1 MSTVSYSVIHHMN
14 QIRPMIDDLT
24 EVNRYLKEQG
34 IPRPKAKNDDGYRAR
49 LLCSKWWRRTLERL
63 RGRVD
68 ESKLVIQGRVAKHKE
83 KYTSNL
89 TLHRVGKKAAQTAEF
104 IKTQSMISDSGDV
117 VAMDTIVAASLA
129 NPTNRRAE
137 LMIRMAGFEIYS
149 QMHGYV
155 GEFYTLTCPSRFHRF
170 SGSQLNPKYDEST
183 PKEAQKYL
191 CKQWSKIRAAYGR
204 LDIKPFGF
212 RVAEPHHDGC
222 PHWHMLLFVKAD
234 QRETLRG
241 IFSHYALEHDGQEQ
255 GADKHRFKFVEIDA
269 SAGTATGYIAKYISK
284 NLGFSIDDP
293 EHDTNEQS
301 QSYGQRVKAWASVWG
316 IRQFQQIGGS
326 PVTVWRQLRKLHDV
340 LDDELLESARL
351 AADESRWADY
361 LEIMGGADARRID
374 QTIELIKSEV
384 VDKETGEL
392 KQNKYFEHV
401 TLIFGV
407 ATIAAKAITR
417 TKQWLMTSTKEACSV
432 LAQAGGDGAAGGSRF
447 ASWSPVNN
455 CTA

>member
-1 MSTVSYSVIHHMN
+1 MSVNYSVIYHIN
-14 QIRPMIDDLT
+14 NIRPMIDDLT
-24 EVNRYLKEQG
+24 EVNRYLKAQG
-34 IPRPKAKNDDGYRAR
+34 IPRPKSKNDDGYKAR
-49 LLCSKWWRRTLERL
+49 LLCAKWWRRVLAVL
-63 RGRVD
+63 RARVD
-68 ESKLVIQGRVAKHKE
+68 ESKMIQAGRVAKFRE
-83 KYTSNL
+83 KYSSNL
-89 TLHRVGKKAAQTAEF
+89 TVHRVGKKAAQTLDF
-104 IKTQSMISDSGDV
+104 IKTQSMISDAGDIV
-117 VAMDTIVAASLA
+117 DMETIVNSSLA

-137 LMIRMAGFEIYS
+137 LMIRMAGFEIYAG
-149 QMHGYV
+149 MHGYV

-170 SGSQLNPKYDEST
+170 TGSKVNPKYDHST
-183 PKEAQKYL
+183 PKQAQKYL

-222 PHWHMLLFVKAD
+222 PHWHMLLFVKAE
-234 QRETLRG
+234 QRETVRG
-241 IFSHYALEHDGQEQ
+241 IFSHYALQEDGQEQ
-255 GADKHRFKFVEIDA
+255 GAQQHRFKYVEID
-269 SAGTATGYIAKYISK
+269 SDVGTATGYIAKYISK
-284 NLGFSIDDP
+284 NLGFSINDP
-293 EHDTNEQS
+293 EHDTNDKS

-326 PVTVWRQLRKLHDV
+326 PVTVWRQLRKLSDE

-361 LEIMGGADARRID
+361 LQIMGGVECKRVE
-374 QTIELIKSEV
+374 QTISLIKSEV

-417 TKQWLMTSTKEACSV
+417 TKQWLLTSTKEACSA